1 LNSDFVYRLLFLVAD
16 AAPGGANPAPAGPG
30 PDFMNFL
37 PLIALLFLV
46 YYLMVLRPQQ
56 KGEQKKRQEL
66 LNNLKKNDRV
76 VTIGG
81 IYGVV
86 MNVKR
91 ESDEVVL
98 KIDESN
104 DTKIRVIFNA
114 IARVIPAEGAEEA
127 KAK

>member
-1 LNSDFVYRLLFLVAD
+1 MA
-16 AAPGGANPAPAGPG
+16 
-30 PDFMNFL
+30 FL

-66 LNNLKKNDRV
+66 LANLKKNDRV

-86 MNVKR
+86 QNVKR

-98 KIDESN
+98 KIDETN
-104 DTKIRVIFNA
+104 DTKMRVIFSA
-114 IARVIPAEGAEEA
+114 IARVIPAEAADEA